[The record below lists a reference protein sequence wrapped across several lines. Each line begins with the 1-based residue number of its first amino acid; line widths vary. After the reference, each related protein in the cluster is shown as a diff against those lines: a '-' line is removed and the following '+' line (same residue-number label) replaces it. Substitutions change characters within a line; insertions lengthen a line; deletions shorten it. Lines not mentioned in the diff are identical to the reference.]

1 MANLHRAREMIVA
14 AYVCDILDDVEFILL
29 HDMHTPTNVD
39 FQHENDDY
47 RFDLDKF
54 NDDECSSYFRLVC
67 DEANSLD
74 FRLVL
79 IVFFFFSR

>member
-39 FQHENDDY
+39 FQHENDDS
-47 RFDLDKF
+47 
-54 NDDECSSYFRLVC
+54 NVVHTCT
-67 DEANSLD
+67 SLHEHA
-74 FRLVL
+74 
-79 IVFFFFSR
+79 SRARKTLACMT